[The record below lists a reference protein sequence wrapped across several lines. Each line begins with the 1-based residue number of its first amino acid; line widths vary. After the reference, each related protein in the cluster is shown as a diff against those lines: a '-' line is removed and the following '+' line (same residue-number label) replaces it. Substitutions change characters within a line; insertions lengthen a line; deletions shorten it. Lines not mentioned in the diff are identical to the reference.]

1 MYYLTTTPLINYT
14 KEPAVNSKHLALAV
28 ALIAGAVVGAP
39 SQAAGTLTTLPA
51 VQVRP
56 ADDQIA
62 QQRLERSSGIDTLAV
77 VQVRPS
83 AEQLAER
90 DGAAVTQPITTLAAV
105 QVRPSLE
112 DRVALAAEQ
121 QAARYTAALA
131 VAATGLVHEVI
142 VNLPVVQVRP
152 SASEM
157 QALAVETA
165 MVLVR
170 P

>member
-1 MYYLTTTPLINYT
+1 MNT
-14 KEPAVNSKHLALAV
+14 KILALAI
-28 ALIAGAVVGAP
+28 ALIAGTVVGAP
-39 SQAAGTLTTLPA
+39 AQAAGSLVTLPA

-62 QQRLERSSGIDTLAV
+62 QQLLERTSDIA
-77 VQVRPS
+77 
-83 AEQLAER
+83 
-90 DGAAVTQPITTLAAV
+90 TLAAV
-105 QVRPSLE
+105 QVRPSADQLAERDGPAVAMSITTLASVQVRPTLE
-112 DRVALAAEQ
+112 QRVALMAEQ
-121 QAARYTAALA
+121 QAGQYAAVLA
-131 VAATGLVHEVI
+131 AAATTLARDVI

-157 QALAVETA
+157 QALAVDTA

>member
-1 MYYLTTTPLINYT
+1 VYYLTTTPLTNNT
-14 KEPAVNSKHLALAV
+14 KEPAVNTSSLALAI
-28 ALIAGAVVGAP
+28 ALIAGTVAASPVL
-39 SQAAGTLTTLPA
+39 AAGTVTTLAA

-62 QQRLERSSGIDTLAV
+62 QQRLEQASGIATLAV
-77 VQVRPS
+77 VEVRPS
-83 AEQLAER
+83 AEQRAER
-90 DGAAVTQPITTLAAV
+90 GDPAVAMSVTTLAAV

-112 DRVALAAEQ
+112 QRVALMAEQ
-121 QAARYTAALA
+121 QTEQYATALA
-131 VAATGLVHEVI
+131 AAATTLARDVI

-157 QALAVETA
+157 QALAVDTA